1 MYIIDL
7 LVGVPK
13 TLSIHEYK
21 YKYKYKYK
29 SVQVAQVQ
37 VQDTTYKIQVYKK
50 SRRGSEECMP
60 VTL

>member
-13 TLSIHEYK
+13 TLSIHE
-21 YKYKYKYK
+21 YKYKYK

>member
-13 TLSIHEYK
+13 TLSIHE
-21 YKYKYKYK
+21 YKYKYK

-50 SRRGSEECMP
+50 SRRGSEEYMP

>member
-21 YKYKYKYK
+21 YKYK
-29 SVQVAQVQ
+29 SVQVAQVQVQ

>member
-21 YKYKYKYK
+21 YKYK

-37 VQDTTYKIQVYKK
+37 AQDTTYKIQDQQ
-50 SRRGSEECMP
+50 
-60 VTL
+60 TLRFIPLVLPFFDKF